1 MAETGKYSGR
11 RGKRAATATAIGF
24 FIAGPSALAID
35 SSPAKAHI
43 ATQAYEIPAG
53 PVPDALNRLADES
66 GSQLLY
72 DAALTRHMKTAG
84 VSGKHTLDTALHE
97 LLAGTGLTYKV
108 DAGRQSVSI
117 VLAQAATQTQSDTS
131 GAHPLPPIEIQAAQ
145 RRAATSAPAQGEPQ
159 RDISQP
165 TGVAGVVDN
174 VAVQRATTNDTAS
187 LLRDIPGASVF
198 AAGGVSGMP
207 VIDGLADDRLHVTV
221 SGIPIIA
228 ACANHMNPPLS
239 YIDPSHVGKI
249 TVYSGVVP
257 VSVGGD
263 SIGGAIQVDPPAPVF
278 AAPGQMLLTKGEAGT
293 YYRSNGSGI
302 GGNLSATAAT
312 ENFSITYNGSFAQSQ
327 NYRAAENFHPYGPA
341 YITTPT
347 HFPITRLG
355 RPTPWLAGNE
365 VASTDYQ
372 AQNHDISLAFRHENH
387 LVTADVAFQHI
398 PYQDYPNQRMD
409 MTENRSIQGNVRYN
423 GTFDWGKL
431 DGQVYHQTVRHIM
444 DFGEDKQY
452 YYGALSNV
460 LAPGMPMDTK
470 AENTGAKLT
479 SSINVADKHI
489 LRLGGEFQ
497 IYRYWEWWPPS
508 PAVLPRGWAVGGMA
522 PDTFINI
529 NNGQRDRFDLFGEVE
544 SRWNSQWTT
553 LVGVRSDVVV
563 MNTGPVHGYNKF
575 YDSPLYPVT
584 NFNNADRGYT
594 DPNWNVTALATYTP
608 SPTQTYTFGYSM
620 KTRSPNLY
628 ERYVWSNSLMAMEMI
643 GWFGDGNYYIGNVG
657 LAPETAHTASFTADW
672 HSVDDSLG
680 LKFTPYFT
688 YVSNYIDVQRCPP
701 WVCGTSA
708 MYNQYGTTGF
718 VSLQFINQ
726 NARLFGGDLVGHA
739 VLAKDTPYGDFIAKG
754 TLAYVNG
761 QNTVTGYNLYQMMPV
776 NSKLSLEQKWG
787 GWTNAIE
794 GQFVGAKK
802 NVDPV
807 RNEVKT
813 GGYALF
819 NLRTSYEWNNIRI
832 DLGIENLFNTFYY
845 LPQGGAY
852 IGYAATMSGPLPV
865 GPAWGIAVPGMGR
878 SFYVATN
885 VKF

>member
-1 MAETGKYSGR
+1 MAGTGRYSDR
-11 RGKRAATATAIGF
+11 RGNRAATATAIGF
-24 FIAGPSALAID
+24 FIAGTSALAID
-35 SSPAKAHI
+35 TPAKAHN
-43 ATQAYEIPAG
+43 AAQAY
-53 PVPDALNRLADES
+53 DES
-66 GSQLLY
+66 GSQLLHG
-72 DAALTRHMKTAG
+72 DALTRHMKTGG
-84 VSGKHTLDTALHE
+84 VTGKHTLDTALHE

-117 VLAQAATQTQSDTS
+117 VLAQAATQTQTDAS
-131 GAHPLPPIEIQAAQ
+131 GAHPLPPIEVQAAQ
-145 RRAATSAPAQGEPQ
+145 LRAATSAPAQSEQP
-159 RDISQP
+159 REISQP
-165 TGVAGVVDN
+165 TGVAAVVDD
-174 VAVQRATTNDTAS
+174 VAVQRATTSDTAS
-187 LLRDIPGASVF
+187 LLRDVPGAAVF
-198 AAGGVSGMP
+198 SAGGVSGMP
-207 VIDGLADDRLHVTV
+207 VLDGLADDRLHVSV

-249 TVYSGVVP
+249 SVYTGVVP
-257 VSVGGD
+257 VSAGGD
-263 SIGGAIQVDPPAPVF
+263 SIGGAILVEPPPPVF
-278 AAPGQMLLTKGEAGT
+278 AAPGQMLLTKGEAGAFF
-293 YYRSNGSGI
+293 RSNGSGI
-302 GGNLSATAAT
+302 GGHLSATAAT
-312 ENFSITYNGSFAQSQ
+312 ENFSITYNGSVSQSH
-327 NYRAAENFHPYGPA
+327 NYRAAANFHPFGPA
-341 YITTPT
+341 FLTPPSP
-347 HFPITRLG
+347 FPITRLG
-355 RPTPWLAGNE
+355 NLTPWLAGNE

-398 PYQDYPNQRMD
+398 PYQNYPNQRMD

-423 GTFDWGKL
+423 GEFDWGKL

-452 YYGALSNV
+452 YYGALNTV

-479 SSINVADKHI
+479 SSINVGDKHI

-508 PAVLPRGWAVGGMA
+508 PAVLPKGKTMGGMA

-529 NNGQRDRFDLFGEVE
+529 NDGQRDRFDLFGEVE

-563 MNTGPVHGYNKF
+563 MNSGPVHGYNSMM
-575 YDSPLYPVT
+575 YDSKPFYPAT
-584 NFNNADRGYT
+584 TFNNADRGFT
-594 DPNWNVTALATYTP
+594 DPNWNATALTTYTP
-608 SPTQTYTFGYSM
+608 SPTQTYSLGYSM

-628 ERYVWSNSLMAMEMI
+628 ERYAWSTSTMAMEMI
-643 GWFGDGNYYIGNVG
+643 GWFGDGNYYIGNLG
-657 LAPETAHTASFTADW
+657 LQPETAHTASFTADW

-680 LKFTPYFT
+680 VKFTPYFT
-688 YVSNYIDVQRCPP
+688 YISNYIDARRCPP
-701 WVCGTSA
+701 WVCGTSLS
-708 MYNQYGTTGF
+708 NLTTTNNF
-718 VSLQFINQ
+718 VALQFINQ
-726 NARLFGGDLVGHA
+726 NARLFGGDLAAHA

-794 GQFVGAKK
+794 GQFVGAKS
-802 NVDPV
+802 NVDQV

-819 NLRTSYEWNNIRI
+819 NLRTSYEWNNVRI

-845 LPQGGAY
+845 LPLGGAY
-852 IGYAATMSGPLPV
+852 VGYRGTMSGGLPNGV
-865 GPAWGIAVPGMGR
+865 PWGIAVPGMGR